1 MTTVSH
7 STRPAGTIEPAWVP
21 YTASLHVAPYE
32 VAVGDTVVVTGED
45 FPPGAKVELV
55 WYSDDGRYEATA
67 AGEFIGQR
75 YERSI
80 SEIATAVA
88 NKRGQIRASLQIPL
102 DFGGPHDIRARV
114 DGQELAQVG
123 VLVRATW
130 TLTPTEGPV
139 GTLVELKVT
148 GLDSNI
154 KVNTWHLL
162 WDNHY
167 FGMMTGVMTRGV
179 GIARFRAAGPAGDH
193 YIAAWRN
200 SHNTSPYLAGDYSPL
215 QQAGKTGLDF
225 KFTVTEDQGALPPE
239 VDVFPDDGPSAS
251 FPLEAPVTLTAV
263 PERGLVGS
271 LTRLRGNGLPA
282 DTWLDMVWFTVVGAS
297 VMNIEPKEIRRDM
310 GKVRTA
316 PDGSLSV
323 DLEVPDDLGGS
334 HRVGLLRGGELVAE
348 GAFTVL
354 PSVVSYTPEVRA
366 GGRVDVHLKGV
377 GWTEYDKNYA
387 VTYDN
392 AFIGYVCALS
402 TNGDI
407 RFRFTATGLPGT
419 HLLDLYPMIYKAQD
433 PLPVVDGVPHLT
445 YADDHPARKTPAVRL
460 SIQVKE

>member
-1 MTTVSH
+1 MTTVGQSPKA
-7 STRPAGTIEPAWVP
+7 SAAVEPEWVP
-21 YTASLHVAPYE
+21 YSAALQVSPYE
-32 VAVGDTVVVTGED
+32 VAIGDPVVVTGQGLV
-45 FPPGAKVELV
+45 PGAAVELV
-55 WYSDDGRYEATA
+55 WHSAHGRYEATN

-75 YERSI
+75 YERAESV
-80 SEIATAVA
+80 IATSVA
-88 NKRGQIRASLQIPL
+88 DRLGNIRASFPIPL

-114 DGQELAQVG
+114 DGREVGQVG
-123 VLVRATW
+123 VLVKATW
-130 TLTPTEGPV
+130 TLTPAEGPI

-167 FGMMTGVMTRGV
+167 FGMMTGVTTRGV
-179 GIARFRAAGPAGDH
+179 GVARFRAAGPVGEH

-225 KFTVTEDQGALPPE
+225 KFTVTEDRGVLPPE
-239 VDVFPDDGPSAS
+239 VDVFADDELQNTTGTKAPKRLAVTPDQ
-251 FPLEAPVTLTAV
+251 
-263 PERGLVGS
+263 GLVGS
-271 LTRLRGNGLPA
+271 LTRLRADGLPA
-282 DTWLDMVWFTVVGAS
+282 DSWLDLVWFSVVGAS
-297 VMNIEPKEIRRDM
+297 VMNIEPREIRRDM
-310 GKVRTA
+310 GKVRTD
-316 PDGSLSV
+316 PYGKFLMDFEL
-323 DLEVPDDLGGS
+323 PDDLGGR
-334 HRVGLLRGGELVAE
+334 HRIALLRGEALVAE
-348 GAFTVL
+348 GTFVIL

-366 GGRVDVHLKGV
+366 GERVDVHLKGV

-407 RFRFTATGLPGT
+407 RFRFTATGAPGT

-433 PLPVVDGVPHLT
+433 PLPVVTACRILQHRRPPGERPR
-445 YADDHPARKTPAVRL
+445 PSGFRFR
-460 SIQVKE
+460 

>member
-1 MTTVSH
+1 MTTLSH
-7 STRPAGTIEPAWVP
+7 SPKTVGTIEPAWVP
-21 YTASLHVAPYE
+21 YSARLRVSPYE
-32 VAVGDTVVVTGED
+32 VAVGETVVVTGEE
-45 FPPGAKVELV
+45 FAPGAKVELV
-55 WYSDDGRYEATA
+55 WHSADGRYESTD
-67 AGEFIGQR
+67 AGEFVGQR
-75 YERSI
+75 YERAVSI
-80 SEIATAVA
+80 IATAVA
-88 NKRGQIRASLQIPL
+88 NKRGHIRSSFAIPL

-114 DGQELAQVG
+114 EGEEVAQVG
-123 VLVRATW
+123 VLVKATW
-130 TLTPTEGPV
+130 TLTPAEGPI

-167 FGMMTGVMTRGV
+167 FGMMTGVTTRGV
-179 GIARFRAAGPAGDH
+179 GVAKFRAAGPVGEH

-200 SHNTSPYLAGDYSPL
+200 SHSTSPYLAGDYSPL

-225 KFTVTEDQGALPPE
+225 KFTVTEDCGALPPE
-239 VDVFPDDGPSAS
+239 VDLFPDDQPAARSAPHGS
-251 FPLEAPVTLTAV
+251 ILEATPD
-263 PERGLVGS
+263 RGLVGS
-271 LTRLRGNGLPA
+271 LTRLRGSGFPA
-282 DTWLDMVWFTVVGAS
+282 GTWLDLVWFSVVGAS
-297 VMNIEPKEIRRDM
+297 VMNIEPREIRRDM

-316 PDGSLSV
+316 PDGTLSI

-334 HRVGLLRGGELVAE
+334 HRIGLFSGDELVSE
-348 GAFTVL
+348 GTFVIL

-407 RFRFTATGLPGT
+407 RFRFTATGAPGT

-445 YADDHPARKTPAVRL
+445 YTDDHPGRKTPAVRL
-460 SIQVKE
+460 SIQVKA